1 MQDVGSHPIFS
12 PLRCRIPFP
21 GFEDFRFCVS
31 QYGEKDRVLLK
42 NLCLTLG
49 AKFTE
54 KATKR
59 ATHLICKFASGPK
72 YEAYH
77 SRKVPTI
84 TVEWL
89 FECVRQ
95 VINSSRI
102 VLSISKICL
111 PIILLLVIGCEYRID
126 KQYTNL
132 SLQDTIIPFDQFQPK
147 PPTS

>member
-1 MQDVGSHPIFS
+1 VGYLQDVGSHPIFS

-31 QYGEKDRVLLK
+31 QYEDKDRVLLK

-54 KATKR
+54 KASKR
-59 ATHLICKFASGPK
+59 VTHLICKFASGPK

-77 SRKVPTI
+77 NMKIPTV

-95 VINSSRI
+95 VIHISCI
-102 VLSISKICL
+102 VLSISKFCL
-111 PIILLLVIGCEYRID
+111 PIIVLLIIGCEYGV
-126 KQYTNL
+126 N
-132 SLQDTIIPFDQFQPK
+132 
-147 PPTS
+147 